1 MEAYYSV
8 LRSCPLFA
16 GIREEGL
23 ASLLECLGARTAAYP
38 PKTVILSEGEPA
50 RDMGIVLAGAAQI
63 VRVDFFG
70 NRSIVADVG
79 PGELFGESFACA
91 GVEALPVDVVA
102 RAETRVLLLNCRRA
116 LEPCS
121 GACGFHQQLLSN
133 LMQVTARKNLA
144 FHKKLEVVSCRTT
157 REKLLTYLHQ
167 QAKQFNSS
175 SFTIPYDRQEL
186 ADYLEVERSGLSA
199 EIGRLRREGVLES
212 DRSWFRLL

>member
-1 MEAYYSV
+1 
-8 LRSCPLFA
+8 
-16 GIREEGL
+16 
-23 ASLLECLGARTAAYP
+23 
-38 PKTVILSEGEPA
+38 
-50 RDMGIVLAGAAQI
+50 
-63 VRVDFFG
+63 
-70 NRSIVADVG
+70 
-79 PGELFGESFACA
+79 
-91 GVEALPVDVVA
+91 
-102 RAETRVLLLNCRRA
+102 
-116 LEPCS
+116 
-121 GACGFHQQLLSN
+121 
-133 LMQVTARKNLA
+133 MQVTARKNLA